1 MIDLHCHLL
10 PNIDDGSRSAQR
22 SVEVLERM
30 AADGVVAVVLT
41 PHVKASDIESDAEH
55 CLEVRER
62 AYRELTAHSVQR
74 SAVTEGRGMPRPY
87 LYAGFE
93 IMLNQPLP
101 TLAIGDRRFA
111 LAGSR
116 YYLVE
121 FPLTVVGEFATGV
134 LRQISQTGVVPLV
147 AHPERYDACTP
158 ATVEAWRDAGARM
171 QVDATALTRPTTRGH
186 RARQLVAGGLADV
199 VAADN
204 HGDRRTMVTA
214 VRFLRDHSTEAG
226 GATEAA
232 VARLTAENPRA
243 VIDDSQT
250 VDVPPVKIRE
260 GLLSRLRRVIG

>member
-55 CLEVRER
+55 CLELRER
-62 AYRELTAHSVQR
+62 AFNELTAHGSQLTAHG
-74 SAVTEGRGMPRPY
+74 SQLTPE
-87 LYAGFE
+87 LHAGFE

-101 TLAIGDRRFA
+101 TLVSGDRRFA

-121 FPLTVVGEFATGV
+121 FPLTVVGEFATGA

-147 AHPERYDACTP
+147 AHPERYDACSP
-158 ATVEAWRDAGARM
+158 ATVEAWRKAGARM
-171 QVDATALTRPTTRGH
+171 QVDATTLTRPTTRGH
-186 RARQLVAGGLADV
+186 RSRQLVAGGLADV

-214 VRFLRDHSTEAG
+214 VRFLRDHSTEAAG
-226 GATEAA
+226 TTEAA

-243 VIDDSQT
+243 VIDDSQM
-250 VDVPPVKIRE
+250 VDVPPVEIRE
-260 GLLSRLRRVIG
+260 GLLSRLRRVFE

>member
-74 SAVTEGRGMPRPY
+74 SAFSVQLPK
-87 LYAGFE
+87 LHAGSE

-121 FPLTVVGEFATGV
+121 FPLSVVGEFATSV

-171 QVDATALTRPTTRGH
+171 
-186 RARQLVAGGLADV
+186 
-199 VAADN
+199 
-204 HGDRRTMVTA
+204 
-214 VRFLRDHSTEAG
+214 
-226 GATEAA
+226 
-232 VARLTAENPRA
+232 
-243 VIDDSQT
+243 
-250 VDVPPVKIRE
+250 
-260 GLLSRLRRVIG
+260 